1 MSTPIN
7 PPHRDEQNIRAGD
20 QHPDPETFVVQN
32 EQNLPADEQ
41 HPDEQH
47 PDEQSF
53 AAQREQFAA
62 SEKVTEPPAQVV
74 PAHPTELENPAR
86 HGEFVSPQ
94 VVHDQPV
101 QVVEEQPT
109 QVVYGQPAEV
119 VPARSYGAAVDELG
133 VDRGSVIEREKEQFG
148 GVKVGSAF
156 FGWVAAAGIAVIL
169 TSLLTAAGVVLSL
182 TSNTSTADIA
192 EQAAAGTGAAKTV
205 GLVGGILLLVVL
217 FVAYYCGGYVAG
229 RMARFNGVKQGLAVW
244 IWGLLFAVIIFVL
257 VKVAGSQYN
266 ILSNLNLPRIPVDEG
281 SVTTASIIAIAAI
294 VVVTLGAA
302 LLGGLAGMRF
312 HRNVDKAGLAV

>member
-7 PPHRDEQNIRAGD
+7 PPHRDEQNPLGED
-20 QHPDPETFVVQN
+20 LHPERETFLVQN
-32 EQNLPADEQ
+32 EQDLPSEEP
-41 HPDEQH
+41 HPDRENLTMQH
-47 PDEQSF
+47 EPV
-53 AAQREQFAA
+53 AAPQEAKQA
-62 SEKVTEPPAQVV
+62 SAQVV
-74 PAHPTELENPAR
+74 P
-86 HGEFVSPQ
+86 V
-94 VVHDQPV
+94 
-101 QVVEEQPT
+101 
-109 QVVYGQPAEV
+109 
-119 VPARSYGAAVDELG
+119 RSYGGVVDELG
-133 VDRGSVIEREKEQFG
+133 VDRESVVEREKEQFG

-156 FGWVAAAGIAVIL
+156 FGWVAAAGIAVLL

-182 TSNTSTADIA
+182 TSNTSPAEIS

-205 GLVGGILLLVVL
+205 GLVGGILLLLVL

-229 RMARFNGVKQGLAVW
+229 RMARFNGIKQGLAVW
-244 IWGLLFAVIIFVL
+244 LWGILFAVIIFVL
-257 VKVAGSQYN
+257 VKVAGSRYN

-312 HRNVDKAGLAV
+312 HRNVDKAGLIT